1 MKEWTQVISS
11 FDVISFDVF
20 DTLLLRPYLTQED
33 LWLDL
38 GRRELGE
45 KDAAAFQKARIAAD
59 KQTYA
64 EATKRGGEHTLEE
77 AYRLMPKRYA
87 SLMEQEEQLQREC
100 LVANPEMLEV
110 WQRVGEFG
118 KKRVIVSDMYLAR
131 SVIEAALRE
140 NGIDGWDAIYVS
152 GERQRRKSTGA
163 LYEIVKRDWGNG
175 RILHVGDNAYSD
187 VRKAKEQGLESFH
200 YENIWS
206 RFVVECPFVES
217 WLIACPS
224 HEKRKAIGVLTLGWH
239 LYKCKNSGWTYWNR
253 LGFLFGGV
261 LGYLYVQWLVGE
273 ARKHGVKRLLFVA
286 RDGYVWQKIC
296 NEICPEIKTEYVYAP
311 RAVSIAVLGAGNV
324 NTWSGRDR
332 QCYAAERLKDCRP
345 DEVLKR
351 YSAYLSRFAI
361 GADDALVD
369 GCSSF
374 FSAQRLVEAACGGAV
389 RTFYLHAMSPI
400 RLGESLFL
408 TDAVSYPFQ
417 YLSEFAF
424 GAPEA
429 PIKDVDADGPVYE
442 ERPPEA
448 EAFKMSVSREIA
460 DGAVACAKFL
470 AHFHVALTRQDWLDC
485 YVAFAENLTGEDVQ
499 NLSSARNAVD
509 VGQRQFG
516 PAVRKLMSRRAVQRF
531 GMRIGEW
538 RWRLLPQGID
548 EEFWFM
554 GRWLAF
560 ARKRE
565 LEIWRA
571 YQG

>member
-1 MKEWTQVISS
+1 MNLLQVISD

-20 DTLLLRPYLTQED
+20 DTLLLRSYLTQED

-45 KDAAAFQKARIAAD
+45 KGGVAFLEARIAAD
-59 KQTYA
+59 KKTYEA
-64 EATKRGGEHTLEE
+64 ATKRGGEHTLAE
-77 AYRLMPKRYA
+77 AYQMMPRQFAGLQAREERLQCDC
-87 SLMEQEEQLQREC
+87 LM
-100 LVANPEMLEV
+100 ANPEMLEV
-110 WQRVGEFG
+110 WKRAGELG
-118 KKRVIVSDMYLAR
+118 KKRVIVSDMYL
-131 SVIEAALRE
+131 SESWFVETLRE
-140 NGIDGWDAIYVS
+140 KGVDGWDAIYVS
-152 GERQRRKSTGA
+152 SERQKRKSTGE
-163 LYEIVKRDWGNG
+163 LYAIVKKEVADARV
-175 RILHVGDNAYSD
+175 LHVGDNAYSD
-187 VRKAKEQGLESFH
+187 VRKAKEQGLATFH
-200 YENIWS
+200 YTSVWYC
-206 RFVVECPFVES
+206 FVAECPFVES
-217 WLIACPS
+217 WLTVYPS
-224 HEKRKAIGVLTLGWH
+224 HEKRKAIGALTLGWH
-239 LYKCKNSGWTYWNR
+239 LYKCENRGWTYWNR

-273 ARKHGVKRLLFVA
+273 ARKRGVKRLLFVA

-296 NEICPEIKTEYVYAP
+296 NEIYPEIKTEYVYAP
-311 RAVSIAVLGAGNV
+311 RAVSIAVLGAGNID
-324 NTWSGRDR
+324 TWSGRDR
-332 QCYAAERLKDCRP
+332 QNYAAERLKGCRP

-351 YSAYLSRFAI
+351 YSAYLDRFAI

-374 FSAQRLVEAACGGAV
+374 FSAQRLVEAASGDAV

-560 ARKRE
+560 ARKSE